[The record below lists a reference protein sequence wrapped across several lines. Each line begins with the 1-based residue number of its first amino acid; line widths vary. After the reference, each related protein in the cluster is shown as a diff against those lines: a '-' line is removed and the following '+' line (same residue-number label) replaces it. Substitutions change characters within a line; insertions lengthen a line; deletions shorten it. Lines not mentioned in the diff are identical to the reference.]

1 METRKDRR
9 FTSDWECGLV
19 RMSEVNVFVSTRT
32 QETRSDGHPAW
43 SDRASPATETRQPGP
58 TSRDGSCA
66 ARQNEED
73 VMKLRY
79 RYDFSR
85 QFRLVRRIADSSYIR
100 VITVLAS
107 ETGSGAQSAML
118 TWSDAKALGARCAFI
133 PAS

>member
-1 METRKDRR
+1 
-9 FTSDWECGLV
+9 
-19 RMSEVNVFVSTRT
+19 MSEVNVFVGTRM
-32 QETRSDGHPAW
+32 QETRSDGRPARL
-43 SDRASPATETRQPGP
+43 DRASPATESRQPCP
-58 TSRDGSCA
+58 TSRDGLCA